1 MTGMTTPL
9 LSISDLRVTV
19 AGLTVVNGLSLH
31 VPPGEVHAIMGP
43 NGSGKSTLAKALA
56 GHPSYAIAGGTATL
70 DGTDLLA
77 LEPDARVHAGLFV
90 GFQYPTDVPGVNNGE
105 FLRLAWNARQKAAG
119 KPEATAK
126 DFAPILAERI
136 KAAEAPDDYAGR
148 QLNAGLSGG
157 QKKRNEILQM
167 FVLEP
172 RLAILDET
180 DSGLDIDAIKAVARG
195 INAFRRADRGIVLI
209 THFQRLLELVT
220 PDRIHVLVK
229 GRIVHSGGPE
239 LATRLEAEGYD
250 GFGA

>member
-1 MTGMTTPL
+1 MTAPL

-19 AGLTVVNGLSLH
+19 AGLTVVNGLSLA

-56 GHPSYAIAGGTATL
+56 GHPAYAISGGTATL
-70 DGTDLLA
+70 DGRDLLA
-77 LEPDARVHAGLFV
+77 QEPEERVHAGLFV
-90 GFQYPTDVPGVNNGE
+90 GFQYPTEVPGVNNAE
-105 FLRLAWNARQKAAG
+105 FLRLAYNARRKAAG
-119 KPEATAK
+119 QPEVTAK

-136 KAAEAPDDYAGR
+136 RQSEAPEDYAER

-195 INAFRRADRGIVLI
+195 INTFRRADRSIVLI
-209 THFQRLLELVT
+209 THFQRLLDLVK

-239 LATRLEAEGYD
+239 LATTLEAEGYD
-250 GFGA
+250 RFEA